1 MGTKKQ
7 KRKSKGKKIDPKI
20 FLLVLAAF
28 LGVIVTLGFF
38 RYLSNS
44 NSTIS
49 PPLYEEIYSKTSDL
63 NTEIRKIDNAIYE
76 SLYKKEIP
84 EKNIIFTAVD
94 PKHGKGYDWDFTE
107 LLIKL
112 PKNKSVFELEKIVNR
127 ELSQLKPSVSY
138 KVERISKSGVVWHIF
153 TQGFYSH
160 EIRLIHEA
168 HRDTVSKDKIKS
180 YRGLPKIAI
189 IIDDLGYD
197 RNIATSFIQFD
208 LPLSLSVLPMA
219 PYTDYIANEAYKRG
233 RELILHLPMEPKDYP
248 HLNPGP
254 GALLIEMDDKAIRKT
269 ITDHLNRISG
279 IRGVNNHMGS
289 SFTEIPEKMS
299 VVLNEIRKRNLF
311 YIDSITTNKTV
322 AFKLAKKMGIP
333 AASRNIFLDN
343 DLSPDAIMLQIKRL
357 LSFARHSG
365 VAIGI
370 GHPHGETLDVLIRLL
385 HELKTEVE
393 VVPVSELV
401 S

>member
-7 KRKSKGKKIDPKI
+7 KRKSKEKKIDLKI
-20 FLLVLAAF
+20 FLLVPGAF
-28 LGVIVTLGFF
+28 LGVIVILGFF
-38 RYLSNS
+38 RYLSIS
-44 NSTIS
+44 DSTIS

-63 NTEIRKIDNAIYE
+63 DTEIRKIDNAIYE
-76 SLYKKEIP
+76 SLYQKEVP
-84 EKNIIFTAVD
+84 EKNIIFTAVN
-94 PKHGKGYDWDFTE
+94 PKHGKGQDWNFTA

-112 PKNKSVFELEKIVNR
+112 PKNKSVFELEKIVNSA
-127 ELSQLKPSVSY
+127 LSHLKPSVSF
-138 KVERISKSGVVWHIF
+138 KVEPISKSGVVWHIF

-168 HRDTVSKDKIKS
+168 YSDTVSKAKIKG
-180 YRGLPKIAI
+180 YRGLPKVAI

-343 DLSPDAIMLQIKRL
+343 DLSPGAIMLQVKRL
-357 LSFARHSG
+357 LSLARHSG

-370 GHPHGETLDVLIRLL
+370 GHPHRETLDVLMRLFQK
-385 HELKTEVE
+385 LKTEVE

>member
-7 KRKSKGKKIDPKI
+7 KRKSKEKKIDLKI
-20 FLLVLAAF
+20 FLLVPGAF
-28 LGVIVTLGFF
+28 LGVIVILGFF
-38 RYLSNS
+38 RYLSIS
-44 NSTIS
+44 DSTIS

-63 NTEIRKIDNAIYE
+63 DTEIRKIDNAIYE
-76 SLYKKEIP
+76 SLYQKEVP
-84 EKNIIFTAVD
+84 EKNIIFTAVN
-94 PKHGKGYDWDFTE
+94 PKHGKGQDWDFTA

-112 PKNKSVFELEKIVNR
+112 PKNKSVFELEKIVNSA
-127 ELSQLKPSVSY
+127 LSHLKPSVSF
-138 KVERISKSGVVWHIF
+138 KVEPISKSGVVWHIF

-168 HRDTVSKDKIKS
+168 YSDTVSKAKIKG
-180 YRGLPKIAI
+180 YRGLPKVAI

-254 GALLIEMDDKAIRKT
+254 GALLIGMDDKAVRKT
-269 ITDHLNRISG
+269 ITDHLNRIPG

-343 DLSPDAIMLQIKRL
+343 DLSPDAIMLQVKRL
-357 LSFARHSG
+357 LSLARHSG

-370 GHPHGETLDVLIRLL
+370 GHPHRETLDVLMRLL
-385 HELKTEVE
+385 NEFKTEVE

>member
-7 KRKSKGKKIDPKI
+7 KRKSKEKKRDPKI

-28 LGVIVTLGFF
+28 LGVIVILGFF

-76 SLYKKEIP
+76 SLYKKEVP
-84 EKNIIFTAVD
+84 EKNIIFTAVN

-112 PKNKSVFELEKIVNR
+112 PKNKSVFELEKIVNS
-127 ELSQLKPSVSY
+127 ELSQLKPSVGY
-138 KVERISKSGVVWHIF
+138 KVERSKSGVVWHIF

-160 EIRLIHEA
+160 EIRLIHRA
-168 HRDTVSKDKIKS
+168 HSDTVSKDKIKS

-219 PYTDYIANEAYKRG
+219 PYTDYIANEAYKSG

-299 VVLNEIRKRNLF
+299 VVLNVIRKRNLF

-343 DLSPDAIMLQIKRL
+343 DLSPGAIMLQVKRL
-357 LSFARHSG
+357 LSLARHSG

-370 GHPHGETLDVLIRLL
+370 GHPHRETLDVLMRLL